1 MFFIAFHLFTNVY
14 YYMETATR
22 STTLSMKFCNAAK
35 RSVFQKFVVDYS
47 VVLQRSVDE
56 LFSMEKLPAFYNSGS
71 HGTNLTVTALQ
82 AVGKQACQIVK
93 GERAL
98 ARKQKRQP
106 AKPLVKNVVIDLDER
121 FVSLE
126 TGTQGEF
133 DAWLTVKR
141 FESLGGKKAIRV
153 EVPLRRT
160 KHFNKLLSEGW
171 VLKKGVKLNLRMNC
185 FVFHF
190 EKPIVLRSEGETL
203 GIDVG
208 IADTISDSRGNKT
221 SDKVHPHGWTMTTV
235 LQNLQRKKKGSKGF
249 KRAQTLRDN
258 FTGWA
263 VNQLNLYG
271 VKELK
276 LENIKHM
283 KRGKSVDRFRGSWS
297 YPLIFDR
304 LKRRAEEQNVS
315 VTLISSRNTSRTCSS
330 CGAVDEKS
338 RKGKSFKCISCGHA
352 EDSDLNAA
360 QNIKCASVKHS
371 QRGACSLS
379 SKKNERQCLS

>member
-1 MFFIAFHLFTNVY
+1 
-14 YYMETATR
+14 METVVR

-47 VVLQRSVDE
+47 VVLQHSIDE
-56 LFSMEKLPAFYNSGS
+56 LFFTEKLPAFYAAGS
-71 HGTNLTVTALQ
+71 HGTNLTATALQ
-82 AVGKQACQIVK
+82 AAGKQACQIVK

-106 AKPLVKNVVIDLDER
+106 AKPFAKNVVVDLDER

-141 FESLGGKKAIRV
+141 FESLGGKKALRV
-153 EVPLRRT
+153 EVPLRLT
-160 KHFNKLLSEGW
+160 KHFNKLISDGW
-171 VLKKGVKLNLRMNC
+171 TLKKGVKINLRMNC

-190 EKPIVLRSEGETL
+190 ERSVTLRSEGETL

-208 IADTISDSRGNKT
+208 ITDTISDSRGNKT
-221 SDKVHPHGWTMTTV
+221 SDKIHPHGWTMVTV

-249 KRAQTLRDN
+249 KKAQLLRDN

-263 VNQLNLYG
+263 VNQLNLDG
-271 VKELK
+271 IKELK

-283 KRGKSVDRFRGSWS
+283 KRGKTMDRFRGSWS
-297 YPLIFDR
+297 YPLIFGR

-315 VTLISSRNTSRTCSS
+315 VTLVNPRNTSRTCSS
-330 CGAVDEKS
+330 CGAVDVKS
-338 RKGKSFKCISCGHA
+338 RKGKSFECVTCGHVA
-352 EDSDLNAA
+352 DADLNAA
-360 QNIKCASVKHS
+360 QNIKRASAAHS
-371 QRGACSLS
+371 QRGVCSPS
-379 SKKNERQCLS
+379 SKNE